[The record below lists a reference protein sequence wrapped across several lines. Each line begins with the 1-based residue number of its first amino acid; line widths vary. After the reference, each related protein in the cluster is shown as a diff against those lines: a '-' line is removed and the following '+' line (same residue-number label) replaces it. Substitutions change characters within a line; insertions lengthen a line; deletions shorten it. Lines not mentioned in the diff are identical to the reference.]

1 MYVQRSLPREIYSK
15 TIIKKYEMGRGGDQ
29 QGSSSPG
36 DVEEFPD
43 DIPERLT
50 PKK

>member
-1 MYVQRSLPREIYSK
+1 
-15 TIIKKYEMGRGGDQ
+15 MGGGGDQ
-29 QGSSSPG
+29 QGSSPG

>member
-1 MYVQRSLPREIYSK
+1 
-15 TIIKKYEMGRGGDQ
+15 MGRGGDQ

>member
-1 MYVQRSLPREIYSK
+1 MPREIHSRRRK
-15 TIIKKYEMGRGGDQ
+15 TIIKKVYEMGGGGDQ
-29 QGSSSPG
+29 QGSSPGVGG